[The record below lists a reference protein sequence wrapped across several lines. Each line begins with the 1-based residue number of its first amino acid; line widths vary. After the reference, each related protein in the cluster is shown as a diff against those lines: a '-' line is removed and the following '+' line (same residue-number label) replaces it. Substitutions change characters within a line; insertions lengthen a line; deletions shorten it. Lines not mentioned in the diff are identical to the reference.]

1 MNTGNNDI
9 CFCGTVTP
17 VEALAPR
24 ITRCW
29 PKNLLLVADPFQVM
43 SPQVLHL
50 DAALRAPPLSLRFG
64 IALTRPVPAEVRF
77 PRSKDWR

>member
-29 PKNLLLVADPFQVM
+29 RKNLLLVADPF
-43 SPQVLHL
+43 
-50 DAALRAPPLSLRFG
+50 
-64 IALTRPVPAEVRF
+64 
-77 PRSKDWR
+77 K